1 MDGMEHNLAETDKI
15 RPRAGADNHEP
26 PSFDAH
32 RRPAH
37 PTSIYTP
44 IKQGTISPS
53 RYSKTFA
60 VPRENVTLP
69 KPPPPPVEIPLS
81 AGIKLLPGPQP
92 APLSFNMSSTVPPVY
107 TPPLEARAHTPY
119 ADYIIC
125 VLVVILV
132 YCLWQLASIR
142 KKCERRVAYQLCH
155 SAIEPASVQC
165 AIEAPPVSPQV
176 QAVSGPYVEWVGNL
190 PVAPQDN
197 VGYVSAMDAIWSG
210 RWDALLPGL

>member
-1 MDGMEHNLAETDKI
+1 MDGMEHNLTETDKI

-92 APLSFNMSSTVPPVY
+92 APLSFNMSSTVPVY

-119 ADYIIC
+119 AGYIIC
-125 VLVVILV
+125 VLVVTLV
-132 YCLWQLASIR
+132 YCLWQLASMR
-142 KKCERRVAYQLCH
+142 KKYERLVAYQLCH
-155 SAIEPASVQC
+155 SAIEPASIQC

-176 QAVSGPYVEWVGNL
+176 QAASGPYVEWVGNL